1 MYLSVGVSLIAH
13 FTVRVIK
20 KETFPPLDK
29 PLSVFIEGGCSEEI
43 LEVAEVSLRFRGA
56 LWAEANLLRV

>member
-1 MYLSVGVSLIAH
+1 MYLFVGVSLVAH

-56 LWAEANLLRV
+56 LRAEVNLLRL